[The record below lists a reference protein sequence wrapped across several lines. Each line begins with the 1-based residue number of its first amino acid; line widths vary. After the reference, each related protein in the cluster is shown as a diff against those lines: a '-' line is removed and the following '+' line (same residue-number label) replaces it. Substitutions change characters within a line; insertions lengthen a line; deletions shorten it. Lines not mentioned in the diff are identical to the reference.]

1 MSIKEKKNCCK
12 NALIRSAVLSLAIF
26 FLMIYLLWRGPPI
39 ETFLVRHMYL
49 RKEFIYY
56 LVCVFFAVFLLGLH
70 LIIYEVLRV
79 MNMTR
84 MMKAKNFI

>member
-1 MSIKEKKNCCK
+1 MSIKEKKNYCK

-49 RKEFIYY
+49 RNEFIYY
-56 LVCVFFAVFLLGLH
+56 PVCVFLAVFFAWIAFDNIRSIVRDEYDEDDEG
-70 LIIYEVLRV
+70 
-79 MNMTR
+79 
-84 MMKAKNFI
+84 

>member
-1 MSIKEKKNCCK
+1 MSIKEKKKYCK

-56 LVCVFFAVFLLGLH
+56 LVCVFFAVFFAWIAFDNIRSIARDEYDEDDEG
-70 LIIYEVLRV
+70 
-79 MNMTR
+79 
-84 MMKAKNFI
+84 